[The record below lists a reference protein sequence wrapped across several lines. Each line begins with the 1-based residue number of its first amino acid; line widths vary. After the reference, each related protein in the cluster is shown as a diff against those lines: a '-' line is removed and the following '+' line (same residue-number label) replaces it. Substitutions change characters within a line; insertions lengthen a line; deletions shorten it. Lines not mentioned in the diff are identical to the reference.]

1 MLLRVTEMLL
11 INLTIAMLL
20 WVTMMRSNKKLT

>member
-20 WVTMMRSNKKLT
+20 WVTMMRYNKKLT